1 TDTAQPVET
10 GGQPTEAQQK
20 AAPAAPSEAMQRRLR
35 QIQQAEDKR
44 LAKWDEALNGDASVQ
59 GFKTKG
65 GQNGGTQQV
74 AMQQA

>member
-1 TDTAQPVET
+1 MPTDTAQPVET

-44 LAKWDEALNGDASVQ
+44 LAKWDESPER
-59 GFKTKG
+59 
-65 GQNGGTQQV
+65 
-74 AMQQA
+74 